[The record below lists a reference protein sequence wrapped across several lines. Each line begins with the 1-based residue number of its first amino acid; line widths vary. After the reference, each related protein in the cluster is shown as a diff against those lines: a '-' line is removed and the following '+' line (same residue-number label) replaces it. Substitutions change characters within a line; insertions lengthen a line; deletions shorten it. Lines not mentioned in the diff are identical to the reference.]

1 MAVMLFG
8 DRVAASVLTRREAS
22 RALLD
27 DGPAY
32 MELLTL
38 ADMIGVRVVAG
49 RA

>member
-8 DRVAASVLTRREAS
+8 DRVDAGTLTRREVS

-32 MELLTL
+32 MDLLTL

>member
-8 DRVAASVLTRREAS
+8 DRIGADALAQQGLS
-22 RALLD
+22 RSLLD
-27 DGPAY
+27 DAAAI
-32 MELLTL
+32 MELLAL

>member
-8 DRVAASVLTRREAS
+8 DRVGASVLTQRGSS

-27 DGPAY
+27 DGQAY

-38 ADMIGVRVVAG
+38 ADMIGVRVVAE